1 MTATQLLE
9 LFAGLALLVGGVYV
23 YFRRSAGQKYG
34 SQSGVFLLIVGAIV
48 TMHAAGLF
56 KYRPSQSEIDRQ
68 QYQGSGQ

>member
-48 TMHAAGLF
+48 TMHALGLF
-56 KYRPSQSEIDRQ
+56 KYRPSQGEIDRQ